1 MEETFSCD
9 AFEKEKDGDW
19 RCIKAVT
26 IKGPRGVLQIAAG
39 ATFTR
44 GVPYLGLVDVAE
56 RLEEEC
62 S

>member
-9 AFEKEKDGDW
+9 AFEKDKDGNW

-26 IKGPRGVLQIAAG
+26 IKGLSGLLAIAVGV
-39 ATFTR
+39 TFTR
-44 GVPYLGLVDVAE
+44 GIPYLGVDVAE
-56 RLEEEC
+56 RLDEEC

>member
-9 AFEKEKDGDW
+9 AFEKDKDGNW

-26 IKGPRGVLQIAAG
+26 IKGPRGLLQIAVG
-39 ATFTR
+39 MTFTR
-44 GVPYLGLVDVAE
+44 GIPYLGLVDVAE
-56 RLEEEC
+56 RLDEEC